1 MRTKWKW
8 LTSLV
13 AAMAVSLSLC
23 FGFAFAEEKT
33 YTTNLHSGFGAG
45 EGAPVLGT
53 WKQTEADA
61 PEKIDELV
69 GEVVAEGEV
78 YAGNAYLPAEFNG
91 LANGE
96 NFTIRFDTQIPVT
109 GGTDPQVGFN
119 FRAARSNNWNPYEGA
134 NTTTHVAGG
143 VLVRLSPGGWF
154 VLNNNSVVKQGT
166 YAETASAGDTVTV
179 SVKVSGTSMEL
190 LIKKGESVVVDE
202 KEITGIV
209 SHTENAEISANKGNR
224 AGFYLNSVGAS
235 FSNIVVTD
243 GKEPAEDTY
252 QAYPFAAKPMTE
264 TLAEGFGGQMR
275 LGTWKQTEDSDPT
288 KIIELLGVVE
298 STGAH
303 AGKGFLDADLGGLA
317 NATNFTISYDAV
329 LGNGQV
335 GFNFRAAKTSNYN
348 PYEGYGGVLVRLD
361 AGALYVLSN
370 GNVKVN
376 AGSYDGKAGAGDTVT
391 VTITVT
397 GESMDLVVAK
407 GTTNVFAQEGIE
419 ICSNTA
425 NIESSPVSALRAGFY
440 LEGTGLSSSFSNIVV
455 TSGNSNY
462 KAYPFEV
469 TANTDFPEAEGTEK
483 INPNFTVMCGKM
495 KEGEDGAFIQ
505 GTDLHVQKE
514 TAAAISSFGNAYGK
528 NFTVEFDVTMPT
540 AAESDAKEDAGS
552 GFFFRAPD
560 PTDTY
565 SGNSLRVQKDMAF
578 LIVPG
583 EDGKAN
589 MTGFVFVSKPAAGAL
604 VHVVLTVKND
614 TATVSFRDVNNST
627 MLFRLNNTGS
637 ELSEYTVANIK
648 SYDEENETQ
657 YAGIFTSKSYGKIK
671 GLVMTNETGKSF
683 QAWPFVAGKE
693 DLSDN
698 YVIRTTNP
706 SDRVVEAVTSNPD
719 FDKNDYDI
727 IQDGFPYIIYTE
739 YDGQPHDLKI
749 QKKDGSDV
757 ESGYTVT
764 INYKRPPYTT
774 MLPWEPQTDAERHG
788 IYVTIADADGY
799 VYANIICA
807 LRICAKE
814 LTISG
819 VTAVDRP
826 YDGTRVVQLTGGTL
840 VGVPEGLDIGFTL
853 GEGQLTNA
861 AAGTNKEVETYIAL
875 TGADAKNFTLKQPAL
890 TVNIT
895 KGVQAAPQTP
905 ELTVEGNKITVKATD
920 EDDYLE
926 FKLDDG
932 EWQERG
938 VFENV
943 PGGEHTVYVRYRED
957 GNYAASEAASATVKL
972 GSGCG
977 GCNRGSSATS
987 ALVFGLTA
995 LAAVAVKRFL

>member
-1 MRTKWKW
+1 M
-8 LTSLV
+8 
-13 AAMAVSLSLC
+13 
-23 FGFAFAEEKT
+23 
-33 YTTNLHSGFGAG
+33 
-45 EGAPVLGT
+45 
-53 WKQTEADA
+53 
-61 PEKIDELV
+61 
-69 GEVVAEGEV
+69 
-78 YAGNAYLPAEFNG
+78 
-91 LANGE
+91 
-96 NFTIRFDTQIPVT
+96 IP
-109 GGTDPQVGFN
+109 
-119 FRAARSNNWNPYEGA
+119 
-134 NTTTHVAGG
+134 
-143 VLVRLSPGGWF
+143 
-154 VLNNNSVVKQGT
+154 
-166 YAETASAGDTVTV
+166 
-179 SVKVSGTSMEL
+179 
-190 LIKKGESVVVDE
+190 
-202 KEITGIV
+202 
-209 SHTENAEISANKGNR
+209 
-224 AGFYLNSVGAS
+224 
-235 FSNIVVTD
+235 
-243 GKEPAEDTY
+243 
-252 QAYPFAAKPMTE
+252 
-264 TLAEGFGGQMR
+264 
-275 LGTWKQTEDSDPT
+275 
-288 KIIELLGVVE
+288 
-298 STGAH
+298 
-303 AGKGFLDADLGGLA
+303 
-317 NATNFTISYDAV
+317 
-329 LGNGQV
+329 
-335 GFNFRAAKTSNYN
+335 
-348 PYEGYGGVLVRLD
+348 
-361 AGALYVLSN
+361 
-370 GNVKVN
+370 
-376 AGSYDGKAGAGDTVT
+376 
-391 VTITVT
+391 
-397 GESMDLVVAK
+397 
-407 GTTNVFAQEGIE
+407 
-419 ICSNTA
+419 
-425 NIESSPVSALRAGFY
+425 
-440 LEGTGLSSSFSNIVV
+440 
-455 TSGNSNY
+455 
-462 KAYPFEV
+462 
-469 TANTDFPEAEGTEK
+469 
-483 INPNFTVMCGKM
+483 
-495 KEGEDGAFIQ
+495 
-505 GTDLHVQKE
+505 

-627 MLFRLNNTGS
+627 MLFRLNGTGS

-814 LTISG
+814 LTITG

-853 GEGQLTNA
+853 GEGQLTSA